1 MVKKALLTI
10 FSVSLEMKERFAIGR
25 LLDRSS
31 LMSEGFLT
39 VG

>member
-10 FSVSLEMKERFAIGR
+10 FSVSLDRKERFAIGR
-25 LLDRSS
+25 KLDISS
-31 LMSEGFLT
+31 LLSEGFLT